1 MVLAI
6 FVGRIDAKL
15 HRIAPT
21 ESEHTNTI
29 LKSDELILSSVHGY
43 SPSVERTVAW
53 VADGAA
59 TYAAP
64 TWRRSSSSCCARQD

>member
-43 SPSVERTVAW
+43 SPSVERTVA
-53 VADGAA
+53 
-59 TYAAP
+59 
-64 TWRRSSSSCCARQD
+64 